1 MLTEDENKQV
11 LENEME
17 SIKTDILQLYNASG
31 KKTTGEFEKGLEIE
45 YNGLTA
51 ILKGYTYLGGRRAGK
66 QPPIKAIEDWL
77 KAKGIT
83 PIEKNMSTSTLAFL
97 IARKIAQKGTKK
109 ENHLQVY
116 SKVITPER
124 IQTILDKV
132 SELNANAFIQDV
144 TATITKAFNEF
155 Q

>member
-1 MLTEDENKQV
+1 MLTEEENKQL
-11 LENEME
+11 LETEME
-17 SIKTDILQLYNASG
+17 SIKNDILQLYNASG

-51 ILKGYTYLGGRRAGK
+51 VLKGYTYLGGRRAGK
-66 QPPIKAIEDWL
+66 QPPIKAIEDWI
-77 KAKGIT
+77 KAKGLT
-83 PIEKNMSTSTLAFL
+83 PVEKNMSTSTLAFL

-132 SELNANAFIQDV
+132 SALNANAFVQDV